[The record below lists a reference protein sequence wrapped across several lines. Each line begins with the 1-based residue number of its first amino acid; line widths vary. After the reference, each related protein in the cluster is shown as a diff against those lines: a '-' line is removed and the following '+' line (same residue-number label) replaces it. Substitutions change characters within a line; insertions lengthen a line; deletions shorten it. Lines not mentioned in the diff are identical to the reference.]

1 MSDSLSKHS
10 ILNYLHCGVF
20 VINESQELIFAN
32 QTAESIVGKSFKQLM
47 DKSIG
52 SIFVNSQLHAH
63 IQLALKNHQG
73 SIVRNCVMSLANGQQ
88 ISTDYA
94 TNPWYENNELS
105 GVIIEFN
112 QVDRQLRIEKEAR
125 LVTQHKTNQTLMRG
139 LAHEIKNPL
148 GGLRGAAQLLENEF
162 TGLEQGKEL
171 KEYTHII
178 ISEADRL
185 KKLVDRML
193 GSADITQKHC
203 INIHQVF
210 EHVFQLASHD
220 LPENIKINR
229 DYDPS
234 IPGFYGDS
242 EQLIQ
247 VALNILNNAIRELTP
262 TDKDNATD
270 NDDKPASGQ
279 ILLKTRITRNFTV
292 NQTCHP
298 LVIKAEIIDNGPG
311 VPTELQDKLFF
322 PMISGYADGTG
333 LGLSIAQS
341 LVHLHDGLIE
351 CDSHPGN
358 TCFRILLPITGDCR

>member
-20 VINESQELIFAN
+20 VINKSQELIFAN
-32 QTAESIVGKSFKQLM
+32 QTAESIVGKSFKQLVTNPI
-47 DKSIG
+47 KAIFG
-52 SIFVNSQLHAH
+52 SHQLDTH
-63 IQLALKNHQG
+63 IQLALNHEQG

-94 TNPWYENNELS
+94 INPWYENNKLS
-105 GVIIEFN
+105 GVIVEFN
-112 QVDRQLRIEKEAR
+112 QVDRQLRIEKEAQ
-125 LVTQHKTNQTLMRG
+125 LVNQHKTNQSLMRG

-162 TGLEQGKEL
+162 NGLEQGKEL

-185 KKLVDRML
+185 KRLVDRML
-193 GSADITQKHC
+193 GSADITQKNC

-210 EHVFQLASHD
+210 EHVFQLASHN
-220 LPENIKINR
+220 LPKNIKISR

-234 IPGFYGDS
+234 IPSFYGDS

-247 VALNILNNAIRELTP
+247 VALNILNNAIRELTQ
-262 TDKDNATD
+262 TDKDTISDHDYQQTA
-270 NDDKPASGQ
+270 GH

-292 NQTCHP
+292 NQTSHP

-311 VPTELQDKLFF
+311 VPIELQDKLFF

-351 CDSHPGN
+351 CDSRPGN
-358 TCFRILLPITGDCR
+358 TCFRILLPIIGDCR